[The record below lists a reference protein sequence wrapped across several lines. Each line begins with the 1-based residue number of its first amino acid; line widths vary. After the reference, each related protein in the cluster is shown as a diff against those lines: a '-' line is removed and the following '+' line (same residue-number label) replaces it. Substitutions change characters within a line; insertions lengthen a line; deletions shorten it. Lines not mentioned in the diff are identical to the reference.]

1 MTKLP
6 GRSGSESALIS
17 CRLGGHNLAVATRA
31 MPKQEKPDAK
41 TTSKPKKPVE
51 IIETPKKTARSK
63 DRVDTIEKVE
73 AKATKVK
80 PILLKLPKAMK
91 KAARACAKA
100 QDLKLRAW
108 IVELIKAQLSQ
119 EDNYSVANKKR

>member
-1 MTKLP
+1 MTKLS
-6 GRSGSESALIS
+6 GCSGSESALIS
-17 CRLGGHNLAVATRA
+17 CRLGGRNLAVATQA
-31 MPKQEKPDAK
+31 MPKQENAK
-41 TTSKPKKPVE
+41 TTSKPKKPLE
-51 IIETPKKTARSK
+51 IIETPKRTARSK
-63 DRVDTIEKVE
+63 DRVDTIENVE
-73 AKATKVK
+73 AKAAKVK
-80 PILLKLPKAMK
+80 PILLKLPKALK